1 MKILNKIFLILS
13 ILSLLNS
20 CTNELEIQP
29 EGTPTET
36 SFWKTKNDLIT
47 GANAMYYPFYGSEF
61 YGRGMFWFINASD
74 DMVTGRARSESDN
87 IKNFSSN
94 YIAAGDMERQ
104 WNDRYKVIGFANRVI
119 RNVENIEA
127 SPEIK
132 NKYLGEALFISSRM
146 YFELAYNYGDS
157 RAGIPIIDRSKEPN
171 TNPIPRAASVMDN
184 YNYII
189 SDLKKA
195 AELLPLHSQLPENE
209 YGRPHKAAAWAL
221 LAKVY
226 LFIKDW
232 KNAEFWANEVMT
244 KGNRSLLNNFEDV
257 FKAENNFSSEY
268 IWSVV
273 STPKFTAWG
282 SILPGVM
289 LENKG
294 WGEYNGWG
302 YFQPT
307 KELYDEFEI
316 GDTRRNT
323 TILKLGDKFTFNG
336 SERIYQSSN
345 SLTGYQFNKYMDS
358 FKYPLS
364 SGRVSSNGNYPCTD
378 LAVPIMRFA
387 EVILIKAEAKLM
399 MGMNADEEIN
409 MIRKRAK
416 LAPKIN
422 ATLADLKHERRCELA
437 GEWADRHRDLV
448 RWGDA
453 QNTYAKPLHGID
465 GKVVW
470 PARSFNPEIH
480 HVWAVPQVEIVN
492 SYGVIKQNAG
502 W

>member
-1 MKILNKIFLILS
+1 MKTLNKIFLITGISL
-13 ILSLLNS
+13 ILAS
-20 CTNELEIQP
+20 CTSELDVQP
-29 EGTPTET
+29 EGTPTEA
-36 SFWKTKNDLIT
+36 SFWKTENDLIT

-104 WNDRYKVIGFANRVI
+104 WNDRYKVIGYANRVI
-119 RNVENIEA
+119 RNSENIET
-127 SPEIK
+127 SQKIK
-132 NKYLGEALFISSRM
+132 NKYVGEALFISSRM

-157 RAGIPIIDRSKEPN
+157 RAGIPIIDRTTEPSA
-171 TNPIPRAASVMDN
+171 NPIPRAANVTEN

-189 SDLKKA
+189 TDLKKA
-195 AELLPLHSQLPENE
+195 AELLPLQNELPENE

-226 LFIKDW
+226 LFMKDW
-232 KNAEFWANEVMT
+232 KNAEFWANEVIT
-244 KGNRSLLNNFEDV
+244 KGNRNLLSNFEDV

-307 KELYDEFEI
+307 KELYDEYED
-316 GDTRRNT
+316 GDTRRSA
-323 TILKLGDKFTFNG
+323 TILKIGDKFTFNG
-336 SERIYQSSN
+336 TERTYQSSN

-364 SGRVSSNGNYPCTD
+364 SGRVSTNGNYPCTD
-378 LAVPIMRFA
+378 LSVPIMRYA

-399 MGMNADEEIN
+399 MGQNADEEIN

-416 LAPKIN
+416 LAPKTN
-422 ATLADLKHERRCELA
+422 CTMADLKHERRCELA

-453 QNTYAKPLHGID
+453 QTTYAKPLHGID

-470 PARSFNPEIH
+470 ASRSFNPEIH